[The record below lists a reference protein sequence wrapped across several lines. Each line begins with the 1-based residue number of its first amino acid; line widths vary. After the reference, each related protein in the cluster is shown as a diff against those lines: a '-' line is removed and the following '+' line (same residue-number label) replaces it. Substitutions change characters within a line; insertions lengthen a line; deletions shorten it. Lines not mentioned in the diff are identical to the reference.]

1 MDFYFRAILW
11 EKISSLYYMKLDN
24 YIVQIVE
31 FNTTKR
37 KLNGDIWDINNSLE
51 WMQEHC
57 YDIKLISITKT
68 MIKYTVY
75 KNITYLQSKGF
86 SLSIEELDNNI
97 KILKYI
103 KEN

>member
-1 MDFYFRAILW
+1 
-11 EKISSLYYMKLDN
+11 MKLDN
-24 YIVQIVE
+24 CIVQIVE

-37 KLNGDIWDINNSLE
+37 KLNGDTWDINDSLE

-57 YDIKLISITKT
+57 YDIKFISITKAI
-68 MIKYTVY
+68 IKYTVY
-75 KNITYLQSKGF
+75 KNITYLQSKGYT
-86 SLSIEELDNNI
+86 LSTEELDNNI